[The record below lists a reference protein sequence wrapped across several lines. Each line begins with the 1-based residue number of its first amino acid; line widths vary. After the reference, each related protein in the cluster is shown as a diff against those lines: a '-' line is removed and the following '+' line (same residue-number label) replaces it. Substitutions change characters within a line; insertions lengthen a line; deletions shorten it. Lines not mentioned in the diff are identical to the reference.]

1 MENGGR
7 AEDNNVEVGGSTLV
21 SVTPTTSSEVLVL
34 GALVILLVELELL
47 LCSVVVV
54 VTATGMTVVAVLI

>member
-1 MENGGR
+1 MEKGGR
-7 AEDNNVEVGGSTLV
+7 TEVSAEVGGSTAV
-21 SVTPTTSSEVLVL
+21 SVTSTISSEVLVL